1 MNSNAENETP
11 LNIPRCMETS
21 PNVSPFDVSTLFQL
35 RML

>member
-1 MNSNAENETP
+1 MNSNGDNESP
-11 LNIPRCMETS
+11 WNFPRCMETS